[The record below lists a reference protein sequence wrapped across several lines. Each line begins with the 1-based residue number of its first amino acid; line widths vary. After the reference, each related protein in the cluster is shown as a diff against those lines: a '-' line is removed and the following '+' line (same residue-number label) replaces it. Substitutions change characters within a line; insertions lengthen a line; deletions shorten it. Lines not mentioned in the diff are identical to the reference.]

1 MADFI
6 FSGSAAFTW
15 GNCTFKASI
24 TQTKSS
30 CGSPHMFPSGKPKME
45 PQGWGV
51 QGAGSCGHRCDA
63 TQAEQ
68 NWEGVCVETIL
79 PLRSHHFPWALWVTG
94 NDFPHTDSDCG
105 TVLFFELMLAFEQFL
120 SNHGCAHRQQHSS
133 TRQNPRRPPQVFCR
147 FTVPYSMDHVSHG
160 MGRVPVKSPELEEWE
175 RANMDLTG
183 HPHHTTQFNIQ
194 YQAQKDWGGCQLDFR
209 DQSIRDKGCLLK
221 LAILVFHRPGLVLVL
236 SLGTIDDTKETQWL
250 ITLRKSLTNKW
261 KNF

>member
-1 MADFI
+1 MLPRLSRTERVFVLRLYFPYVLII
-6 FSGSAAFTW
+6 FLEHFGWRGMIFH
-15 GNCTFKASI
+15 
-24 TQTKSS
+24 TQT
-30 CGSPHMFPSGKPKME
+30 
-45 PQGWGV
+45 
-51 QGAGSCGHRCDA
+51 
-63 TQAEQ
+63 
-68 NWEGVCVETIL
+68 
-79 PLRSHHFPWALWVTG
+79 VTVAQ
-94 NDFPHTDSDCG
+94 FF
-105 TVLFFELMLAFEQFL
+105 FFELMLAFEQFL

-250 ITLRKSLTNKW
+250 ITLRKSLANRW